1 MKTNYYNIR
10 IHNKKNGDISNL
22 EKIPA
27 YLYEYMGYKFLVHKT
42 WLSIKNNAKNPA
54 WQISEFDTGM
64 GFISYVDSKKECY
77 EKIHNWFNVDNVGS
91 RIEVFDHAVK
101 SQILRYGQAN

>member
-10 IHNKKNGDISNL
+10 IHNKNNTTIL

-27 YLYEYMGYKFLVHKT
+27 YIYEYMGYKFLVHKT
-42 WLSIKNNAKNPA
+42 WSSIKNNIKNPV

-77 EKIHNWFNVDNVGS
+77 AEIHHWFNVDNIGS
-91 RIEVFDHAVK
+91 RISILDQSVK
-101 SQILRYGQAN
+101 SQILRYGKAN

>member
-1 MKTNYYNIR
+1 MENP
-10 IHNKKNGDISNL
+10 L
-22 EKIPA
+22 QAE
-27 YLYEYMGYKFLVHKT
+27 
-42 WLSIKNNAKNPA
+42 IKNNAKNPA